1 MSLANTTQ
9 LETLEFRFEQ
19 MRLVLQQQAQTI
31 SGLQS
36 ALANLQPGGFGGP
49 SGGGVYEVTAA
60 NAVVIAA
67 GSSGTATV
75 SQWQGGVLTTIGTG
89 TIHNDMQQPSVLSKT
104 MILGL
109 QPDGSYLLIDQ
120 SC

>member
-1 MSLANTTQ
+1 MGYDNSASSARQ
-9 LETLEFRFEQ
+9 LEARFE
-19 MRLVLQQQAQTI
+19 RLLLLIGDLQAAIGRLQQPAYNP
-31 SGLQS
+31 
-36 ALANLQPGGFGGP
+36 AGGQGGS
-49 SGGGVYEVTAA
+49 SGGGIYEVTAA

-89 TIHNDMQQPSVLSKT
+89 TIHNDMQQPSVLSRT

>member
-1 MSLANTTQ
+1 MSIANTTR

-19 MRLVLQQQAQTI
+19 MRLAFQQQAQTI

-36 ALANLQPGGFGGP
+36 ALANLQPGGFGGG

-67 GSSGTATV
+67 GGSATV
-75 SQWQGGVLTTIGTG
+75 TYSQRTGGGVTDIVSATLY
-89 TIHNDMQQPSVLSKT
+89 NDMQQPSVASKT
-104 MILGL
+104 MIVGL
-109 QPDGSYLLIDQ
+109 NTDGTLLLISQ